1 MPHEGFGTF
10 KVQINLLSPCQ
21 RVGVGNEMDLL
32 GDPAG
37 NAGNGRFPERE
48 PVIEGVLLRDPSDQ
62 ILVTTQQYPDRIF
75 PLRAGKAALAD
86 QGTENITEAGA
97 AIQWEGTESAAPWEP
112 DLDLGILGCLVHSTP
127 LIP

>member
-1 MPHEGFGTF
+1 
-10 KVQINLLSPCQ
+10 
-21 RVGVGNEMDLL
+21 MDLF
-32 GDPAG
+32 GGPAG
-37 NAGNGRFPERE
+37 NAGDGRFPKRKT
-48 PVIEGVLLRDPSDQ
+48 VIEGVFIRNPGDQ
-62 ILVTTQQYPDRIF
+62 ILVTAQQNPNRAF